1 MSSPSKRRPPPKSAK
16 RRPSPKSAKRP
27 PSPKSAAA
35 RSAIGGAAN
44 TAGESFRSRVAAR
57 IAVYLLTQ
65 QALAP
70 IAAAAVP
77 TRLRLES
84 TAEVDDIEVETT
96 AGGRAWIQAKRSLDL
111 SARPASPLG
120 KAAAQLVRQFLR
132 EPSLDPSRDRLVI
145 VYATGSRKI
154 GCLSRVLRRFRH
166 DGSLSRK
173 QACVD
178 NAERQAFDA
187 FERLILAAWQAEDRG
202 DRGADWIERR
212 RLYSMIELWI
222 VPEGPGGSVDVDPE
236 GLLGR
241 VLEDP
246 LQAVLVADV
255 LSAFMTT
262 LAKDHRSVDRAGLCD
277 ALSEREVRL
286 VLAEE
291 VAGSRTRYLDG
302 IQTQWR
308 NHRPL
313 GVLADHTV
321 WASDV
326 RSQDVFVS
334 PCLRAGPNPEDA
346 ELRVDTLV
354 ARLRQR
360 RLVAVLGDVG
370 SGKSTLR
377 LWCAHELAVDAGGVD
392 AGIPVLLHARA
403 LQHRTSLRL
412 VDLLPDEARVFERS
426 RARWYLLVDGI
437 DEVGGSIWPYLAEL
451 RRTNPSILGILATS
465 RPSTP
470 PDPALGFET
479 LRIEPWSAADRESFL
494 GKWDRSA
501 PSAVQQIRAQLET
514 GAGAELLQNPLSAT
528 AALLIASEG
537 QTLCGRAAIFA
548 ATSELLFGHWR
559 SSRPSCPLS
568 WDVVR
573 PALLELAL
581 ESLRGGTLTAERIR
595 RVFAARGTAAHME
608 LQHETERH
616 LGVLVR
622 NGETYEFILRAVP
635 EYLVGEA
642 LARGP
647 VGGETF
653 ESVART
659 TWGHE
664 VIRHALG
671 LAAQRGDPSA
681 YEPRLRFLAE
691 LAPAALCDP
700 SALRAFTA
708 SLDASVDLS
717 LQRAE
722 VSPETQEVVARGA
735 ASLLL
740 DETSIW
746 IGDVVAEHVRRLARA
761 GDDVWCRVLRILLDR
776 VGASEA
782 DPAAWYTGAGLTVE
796 DWRLALLHRE
806 PSVRSIAVDRLAEH
820 LDREDVRAA
829 LWTMIFDEA
838 HDFENAPPAVR
849 AALAW
854 RRVPRQPGTAN
865 QIAFLRRVV
874 GGAGQLTA
882 GAAALALLPGEAP
895 VAQLAR
901 ALMSLSEAIRLPRSI
916 VEDLRAAPGGAAA
929 LAAEWPRW
937 TERVD
942 AEVHRRCYDAPLE
955 DLVTPPPSRQVR
967 HRIVTACG
975 PGLASLSDEALGQ
988 LGALVPSTVAAEL
1001 IRSGHPDRAM
1011 GLRLHDIPLQ
1021 HQRDLGELLIG
1032 SDAAR
1037 GRLIDAWRECTHG
1050 GLYPGIALEPLIELG
1065 GDEAAR
1071 AAQVYAAWL
1080 GSSPYAWG
1088 IYSYAA
1094 REAVIRNPIILP
1106 AARTLAGEVIR
1117 RVIVRAPDGTRLAPT
1132 SAGRV
1137 LRNIASAWLDDEA
1150 ILEGVWSL
1158 LADGMPDS
1166 LRAVLMATH
1175 NLELSEQRLEDLSG
1189 RVQRALQAACSAGG
1203 GPDDWDLSRVELE
1216 IDWVDQRHLVER
1228 AAPVL
1233 RELASC
1239 DDEIGWR
1246 AGAVLWPVL
1255 TAEERRDLAMQ
1266 IAREAVEAA
1275 FVSMPEEYLRRF
1287 VQAAPES
1294 WAAAICVVIEAGRF
1308 RAETLGVDALRLLP
1322 RGLQLDVCAHL
1333 RQSGMAG
1340 LELPWRNSGQIGE
1353 CARTADTV
1361 CRILYEIGDR

>member
-16 RRPSPKSAKRP
+16 RRPSAKSAKSP
-27 PSPKSAAA
+27 PSRRSATT

-57 IAVYLLTQ
+57 ISVYLLTQ

-77 TRLRLES
+77 TRLRLEG

-111 SARPASPLG
+111 STRPASPLG
-120 KAAAQLVRQFLR
+120 KAAAQIVRQFLR
-132 EPSLDPSRDRLVI
+132 ERSLDPSLDPSRDRLVL

-166 DGSLSRK
+166 DGSLSCK

-178 NAERQAFDA
+178 NAERQAFHA
-187 FERLILAAWQAEDRG
+187 FERLIRAAWQAEDHG
-202 DRGADWIERR
+202 GRGADWSERR
-212 RLYSMIELWI
+212 RLYSMIELWFA
-222 VPEGPGGSVDVDPE
+222 PEGPGGSVDVDPE

-241 VLEDP
+241 VLEDAS
-246 LQAVLVADV
+246 QAALVAEV
-255 LSAFMTT
+255 LSAFMIT
-262 LAKDHRSVDRAGLCD
+262 LAKDHRSVDRAGLCE
-277 ALSEREVRL
+277 ALSERGVRL

-302 IQTQWR
+302 VRAQWR
-308 NHRPL
+308 NHRP
-313 GVLADHTV
+313 
-321 WASDV
+321 
-326 RSQDVFVS
+326 
-334 PCLRAGPNPEDA
+334 LRAGPNPEDA

-377 LWCAHELAVDAGGVD
+377 LWCAHELAADAGGAD

-412 VDLLPDEARVFERS
+412 VDLLPDEARVLERS

-470 PDPALGFET
+470 PDPAAGFET

-548 ATSELLFGHWR
+548 ATSELLFRHWR

-622 NGETYEFILRAVP
+622 NGETYDFILRAVP

-653 ESVART
+653 DSIART

-671 LAAQRGDPSA
+671 LAAQPGDPSA
-681 YEPRLRFLAE
+681 YEPRLRCLAE
-691 LAPAALCDP
+691 LAPAALRDP

-722 VSPETQEVVARGA
+722 VSSKTQEVVARGA

-782 DPAAWYTGAGLTVE
+782 DPAAWYTGAALTVE
-796 DWRLALLHRE
+796 GWRLALLHRE

-838 HDFENAPPAVR
+838 HDFESAPPAVR

-865 QIAFLRRVV
+865 QIAFLRRVL
-874 GGAGQLTA
+874 GGAGQITA

-895 VAQLAR
+895 AAQLAR
-901 ALMSLSEAIRLPRSI
+901 ALMSLSEAIRPPRSI

-937 TERVD
+937 AERVD
-942 AEVHRRCYDAPLE
+942 AEVHRRCHDASLE

-988 LGALVPSTVAAEL
+988 LGARVPSAVAAEL

-1032 SDAAR
+1032 SEAAR
-1037 GRLIDAWRECTHG
+1037 RGLIDAWPECTHG
-1050 GLYPGIALEPLIELG
+1050 GLYPGIALEPIIELG
-1065 GDEAAR
+1065 GDDAAL

-1088 IYSYAA
+1088 IYSYAP

-1106 AARTLAGEVIR
+1106 AARTLAGEAIR
-1117 RVIVRAPDGTRLAPT
+1117 RVIVRAPDGTTLAPS

-1137 LRNIASAWLDDEA
+1137 LRNIAPAWRDDES

-1158 LADGMPDS
+1158 LVDGTPDG

-1175 NLELSEQRLEDLSG
+1175 NLELSEQRLEDLFG
-1189 RVQRALQAACSAGG
+1189 RVKRALEAACSTDG

-1216 IDWVDQRHLVER
+1216 IDWVDQRRLVER

-1255 TAEERRDLAMQ
+1255 TAEERRDLAIQ
-1266 IAREAVEAA
+1266 IAGEAVEAA

-1287 VQAAPES
+1287 VQAAPER
-1294 WAAAICVVIEAGRF
+1294 WAAAICAVIDAGWF
-1308 RAETLGVDALRLLP
+1308 RAEMLGVAALRLLP

-1340 LELPWRNSGQIGE
+1340 LELPWRNSGQTGE
-1353 CARTADTV
+1353 YARTADTV
-1361 CRILYEIGDR
+1361 CRILYEIGER